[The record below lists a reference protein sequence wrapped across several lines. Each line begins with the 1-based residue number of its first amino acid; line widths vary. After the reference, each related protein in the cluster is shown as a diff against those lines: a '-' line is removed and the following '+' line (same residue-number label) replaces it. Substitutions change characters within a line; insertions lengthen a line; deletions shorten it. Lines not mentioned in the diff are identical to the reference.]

1 MLKTVQWY
9 VIIIIIIIIIDVVV
23 VVVAVVVVDDD
34 TYLGLLF
41 HRPSISSLLQSATS
55 VIKKCDRY

>member
-9 VIIIIIIIIIDVVV
+9 VIIIIIIIIIIVVV
-23 VVVAVVVVDDD
+23 VVVVVDDD
-34 TYLGLLF
+34 TFLGLLF
-41 HRPSISSLLQSATS
+41 LRPSISSLLQSATS